1 MCMDGSER
9 GALGRP
15 QNLPALRVLQTT
27 GGKHQNTEKKS
38 TQRVAAGAEGT
49 HLCAEMGA
57 DSEQL
62 MDFPAGSEGCKEP
75 SQVHL
80 PLYMLNT

>member
-1 MCMDGSER
+1 MAQKEEHWEDHKTCQHCESFR
-9 GALGRP
+9 
-15 QNLPALRVLQTT
+15 LQE
-27 GGKHQNTEKKS
+27 GNTKTQRKRKS